1 MGATE
6 LKIDARRQ
14 KILELL
20 SRTGRVFVAELSRE
34 FGTTAATIR
43 TDLDALE
50 RAGELERVQGGAI
63 AKPKMARRE
72 SATERLPEK
81 QAIGAA
87 AAALIRDGD
96 TLFMNSGTTTTEVAY
111 AIRQHR
117 KLNIVTNSVA
127 IASELS
133 EVPTFR
139 VILLGGSLSTQYGFT
154 YGGDAQEQL
163 MKYQADHAIVS
174 IDGVSREEGIS
185 TYHADEAI
193 LVRLM
198 TERAKSTVVVA
209 DHTKIGRA
217 GFTRICPLENVDILV
232 TDSACP
238 REATAPLERD
248 GLTILRAEGK

>member
-1 MGATE
+1 
-6 LKIDARRQ
+6 
-14 KILELL
+14 
-20 SRTGRVFVAELSRE
+20 VAELSRE

-63 AKPKMARRE
+63 AKPKMTQRE
-72 SATERLPEK
+72 SAIECLPEK
-81 QAIGAA
+81 QTIGAA

-111 AIRQHR
+111 AIRRHR

-133 EVPTFR
+133 EMPTFC

-163 MKYQADHAIVS
+163 LKYQADHAIVS

-185 TYHADEAI
+185 TSHADEAI

-217 GFTRICPLENVDILV
+217 GFTRICPLENVDVLI

-238 REATAPLERD
+238 QEATTPLERE
-248 GLTILRAEGK
+248 GLTILRAKL